1 MIFISARIVVDP
13 ANIERFIEAA
23 QLIVEPTRQE
33 KGCNLYSFAR
43 DICQHN
49 AVWVSEEWASEADLE
64 AHLKTDHINAFMAK
78 IPAMNLLSMDAKKYQ
93 IASVAAMNAPEA

>member
-1 MIFISARIVVDP
+1 MIFINARIVVDP

-33 KGCNLYSFAR
+33 KGCNVYSFAR

-49 AVWVSEEWASEADLE
+49 AVWISEEWESEEDLD
-64 AHLKTDHINAFMAK
+64 AHLKTAHISAFVAK
-78 IPAMNLLSMDAKKYQ
+78 IPGMNLLSMDAKKYQ
-93 IASVAAMNAPEA
+93 IASVAPMNAPEA